1 MIKDK
6 DMADKIQRKKK
17 QGLYIFIQGT
27 AKERLQQQPVLHS
40 EPQAEG

>member
-6 DMADKIQRKKK
+6 DMADKK

-27 AKERLQQQPVLHS
+27 AKERLQQQLVLHS